1 LGGPGRTLMPA
12 MEPVLAYEDL
22 VEDFNRS
29 LVTQLRRHGAE
40 AEYLETWVPDED
52 PVKSIVNMVEAAGAY
67 GRDELRVSVAAATLP
82 AARHAALRAELGA
95 LGRVE
100 IRPAGER
107 SEIVVTGIG
116 R

>member
-1 LGGPGRTLMPA
+1 MSA
-12 MEPVLAYEDL
+12 VLAYEEL
-22 VEDFNRS
+22 VEDFNRK
-29 LVTQLRRHGAE
+29 LLTQLRGHGAE
-40 AEYLETWVPDED
+40 AEYLEMWVPDDD

-67 GRDELRVSVAAATLP
+67 GRSELRVSVTAATLP
-82 AARHAALRAELGA
+82 AERHAALAAELGA

-116 R
+116 H

>member
-1 LGGPGRTLMPA
+1 MPA
-12 MEPVLAYEDL
+12 MDSVLPYEDL
-22 VEDFNRS
+22 VEDFNRK
-29 LVTQLRRHGAE
+29 LLTQLRGHGAE
-40 AEYLETWVPDED
+40 AEYLEMWVPDED

-67 GRDELRVSVAAATLP
+67 GRSELRVSVAAATLP
-82 AARHAALRAELGA
+82 ASRHAALADALAA

-100 IRPAGER
+100 IRPAGGR